1 MLELNEAGYY
11 NFEYPYNN
19 LTSFVGRKIIRPTS
33 DSFYEQL
40 NLMHSNL
47 ESYLQ
52 IKQIDKEHIP
62 PLTKESEK
70 LRRPGIDYVPEH
82 ETERDV
88 PFYKKNQ
95 EFQPGSKSKVQVLK
109 IQCKKMNYKPFNYLE
124 L

>member
-11 NFEYPYNN
+11 NFEYPYNS
-19 LTSFVGRKIIRPTS
+19 LTSFVGRKIIRPSS

-40 NLMHSNL
+40 NLVHSNL

-70 LRRPGIDYVPEH
+70 LREPGKDYVPEQ
-82 ETERDV
+82 ETEPDV
-88 PFYKKNQ
+88 PFYQKKQ
-95 EFQPGSKSKVQVLK
+95 EFQPGSKRK
-109 IQCKKMNYKPFNYLE
+109 IQNIEESIQKDE
-124 L
+124 LSTAQRT